1 MDLRYG
7 SADENVR
14 KRSIQDVIL
23 HEKQRYEK
31 LLSKEKGD
39 RLREND
45 FLSGSLPEY
54 ACGAGTEPVLLCP
67 SHAGELAVIYSVNR
81 LAARGI
87 RARCFSPV
95 ILLPP
100 GTQEETLRDL
110 MRQICR
116 ASCKNGVRIGEV
128 RAEVTD
134 AVTRPVVFGNAEGS
148 RFFGN
153 HPAVKEASE
162 EVSSDGIGAGLSK
175 ACSGETSPSGAGIS
189 GGGEKDIILAGPVGM
204 EGTYILVL
212 EQFREL
218 QKRFPMS
225 ILTRMTGPGIN
236 LSVLEAAKAAVGAES
251 EPDEEGESSMRAVP
265 AMVSLGE
272 GGFFTGLWEL
282 SKMTG
287 CGLEADLQAV
297 PILQETI
304 EITDYFGINPY
315 VMRSAGSLLI
325 AARNGEKTLQ
335 YLRKE
340 GFMAARIGKLRA
352 GRDKIIH
359 NGEDVRYLDRPQTDS
374 LTGWYRNKERD
385 FEHSLEQ

>member
-1 MDLRYG
+1 
-7 SADENVR
+7 
-14 KRSIQDVIL
+14 
-23 HEKQRYEK
+23 
-31 LLSKEKGD
+31 
-39 RLREND
+39 
-45 FLSGSLPEY
+45 
-54 ACGAGTEPVLLCP
+54 
-67 SHAGELAVIYSVNR
+67 
-81 LAARGI
+81 
-87 RARCFSPV
+87 
-95 ILLPP
+95 
-100 GTQEETLRDL
+100 
-110 MRQICR
+110 
-116 ASCKNGVRIGEV
+116 
-128 RAEVTD
+128 
-134 AVTRPVVFGNAEGS
+134 
-148 RFFGN
+148 
-153 HPAVKEASE
+153 
-162 EVSSDGIGAGLSK
+162 
-175 ACSGETSPSGAGIS
+175 
-189 GGGEKDIILAGPVGM
+189 
-204 EGTYILVL
+204 
-212 EQFREL
+212 
-218 QKRFPMS
+218 MS